1 MTTLKLSIIIPV
13 YNVAEWLSE
22 TVDSILAQTFRDFEL
37 VLVDDGSTD
46 GSGELCD
53 QYAAGDNRI
62 RVIHQKNAG
71 VSVARNT
78 GVAAAQGD
86 YIGFTDSDD
95 IIEADMYQ
103 RLLELAEA
111 YDADIVQCQHDRESI
126 LNGLTRSETV
136 EMMDGQ
142 AFVHRMFTKAGGQYT
157 NQVALWSKI
166 YRRELFE
173 GIVFPVGQVY
183 EDEQE
188 TYKLCLKAKRIVEI
202 PDILYHYIKR
212 ENSIITG
219 ISPKKMLDK
228 QKALL
233 DRLYYLPERIPEL
246 EKQCCRAFLGF
257 STHILCVFF
266 RENETDALTAAM
278 QALQEQSKR
287 LRPWLNRYERIY
299 LPALKWK
306 WARKIILKNEFSP
319 IQKVILRI
327 KSVFVK
333 DRV

>member
-71 VSVARNT
+71 VSVARNV

-188 TYKLCLKAKRIVEI
+188 TYKLCLKAKRIAET

-212 ENSIITG
+212 DNSIITG
-219 ISPKKMLDK
+219 ISSQKMLDK

-233 DRLYYLPERIPEL
+233 DRLNYLPQRLPEL
-246 EKQCCRAFLGF
+246 DKNCCRSFLDF
-257 STHILCVFF
+257 SAYILC
-266 RENETDALTAAM
+266 ELYKMEDWGALRAALESLL
-278 QALQEQSKR
+278 AEKKR
-287 LRPWLNRYERIY
+287 LKPWLSIYEKMY
-299 LPALKWK
+299 VPVLKWK
-306 WARKIILKNEFSP
+306 WTRNIILKNDFEP
-319 IQKVILRI
+319 IQRI
-327 KSVFVK
+327 VRKF
-333 DRV
+333 R

>member
-71 VSVARNT
+71 VSVARNV
-78 GVAAAQGD
+78 GVAAARGD

-126 LNGLTRSETV
+126 LNGLTRSKTV

-188 TYKLCLKAKRIVEI
+188 TYKLCLKAKRIAET

-219 ISPKKMLDK
+219 ISSQKMLDK

-233 DRLYYLPERIPEL
+233 DRLNYLPQRLPEL
-246 EKQCCRAFLGF
+246 DKNCCRSFLDF
-257 STHILCVFF
+257 SAYMLC
-266 RENETDALTAAM
+266 ELYKMEDWGALRAALESLL
-278 QALQEQSKR
+278 AEKKR
-287 LRPWLNRYERIY
+287 LKPWLSIYEKMY
-299 LPALKWK
+299 VPVLKWK
-306 WARKIILKNEFSP
+306 WTRNIILKNDFEP
-319 IQKVILRI
+319 IQRI
-327 KSVFVK
+327 VRKF
-333 DRV
+333 R

>member
-1 MTTLKLSIIIPV
+1 MKLSIIIPI
-13 YNVAEWLSE
+13 YNVEHYLPQTIES
-22 TVDSILAQTFRDFEL
+22 VLAQSFWDFEL
-37 VLVDDGSTD
+37 ILVNNGSSD
-46 GSGELCD
+46 GSGAGCD
-53 QYAAGDNRI
+53 RYGAQDERI
-62 RVIHQKNAG
+62 RVIHQKNTG
-71 VSVARNT
+71 VSDARNT

-95 IIEADMYQ
+95 IIETDMYQ
-103 RLLELAEA
+103 VMMAWAER
-111 YDADIVQCQHDRESI
+111 YDADVVQCQHDRADT
-126 LNGLTRSETV
+126 LNGAIRSKEPLI
-136 EMMDGQ
+136 MDGR
-142 AFVHRMFTKAGGQYT
+142 AFVGRIFEKEGRWYT
-157 NQVALWSKI
+157 NQVSLCTKVFKK
-166 YRRELFE
+166 ELFE

-233 DRLYYLPERIPEL
+233 DRLHYLPERIPEL
-246 EKQCCRAFLGF
+246 EKQCCRTFLGF